1 MFTVHA
7 VGVASEYSSE
17 YLQRPVACLQ
27 MWAGND
33 VILDL
38 EMKNKKIEKSFY
50 FFNTFFKT
58 NE

>member
-38 EMKNKKIEKSFY
+38 EMKNKKIETKFLL
-50 FFNTFFKT
+50 F
-58 NE
+58 